1 MEVNTKVLETGL
13 TRLEAIRKWYK
24 KFVVAVEQKES
35 DEESPKN
42 VASDRDFS
50 ELLFHIIRS

>member
-1 MEVNTKVLETGL
+1 MNTKVLETGL
-13 TRLEAIRKWYK
+13 TRLGGGGDKEAAQKV
-24 KFVVAVEQKES
+24 VVAWEQKGT
-35 DEESPKN
+35 DEEGLKN